1 MGIYG
6 LSNEKFMCTYV
17 ANVSVCPKLIW
28 INNSEKRLKFKGSFL
43 KQEDNAPF
51 SLNNVVNL
59 FIDYDLDRWSRDIN
73 TSFTLK
79 DWLFGTVKLTKN
91 ADTDKYKY
99 SGYGAA
105 FNSCSEFLLSDG
117 RMQKNVIVFGADI
130 SLPVHIDSKHR

>member
-1 MGIYG
+1 M
-6 LSNEKFMCTYV
+6 SNEKFTCTYV

-28 INNSEKRLKFKGSFL
+28 INNSEKRLKFKESFL

-51 SLNNVVNL
+51 TLNNVVNL

-73 TSFTLK
+73 ISFTLK

-99 SGYGAA
+99 SGYGTA